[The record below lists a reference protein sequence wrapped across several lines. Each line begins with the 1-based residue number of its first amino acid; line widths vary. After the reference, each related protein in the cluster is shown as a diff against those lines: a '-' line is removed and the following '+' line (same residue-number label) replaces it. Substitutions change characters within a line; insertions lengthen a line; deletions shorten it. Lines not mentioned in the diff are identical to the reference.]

1 MTNNFET
8 KAKETE
14 TALDFRFFHIVFR
27 FKLFIDLIFPFIT
40 GKAQA
45 LANFFVEKQRAKEQ
59 NRTGSQNQQE
69 KAPLVPYR
77 FLTHGSQGL
86 EIDLRLC
93 NRDII
98 GSAKPHLLHILNTA
112 MQVIFLFII
121 LLTKFYP
128 LLTTYPVMP
137 EGEIF
142 LGGPV
147 VIGGDNLP
155 YPGWN
160 RVN

>member
-1 MTNNFET
+1 M
-8 KAKETE
+8 
-14 TALDFRFFHIVFR
+14 
-27 FKLFIDLIFPFIT
+27 
-40 GKAQA
+40 
-45 LANFFVEKQRAKEQ
+45 EKQRAKEQ

-112 MQVIFLFII
+112 MQVIFSIYYSFDQI
-121 LLTKFYP
+121 LP
-128 LLTTYPVMP
+128 ILLTTYLSLVDIFFNFVSV
-137 EGEIF
+137 EIY
-142 LGGPV
+142 LTLTLIDISRCITYLSRLVNV
-147 VIGGDNLP
+147 V
-155 YPGWN
+155 
-160 RVN
+160 

>member
-1 MTNNFET
+1 M
-8 KAKETE
+8 
-14 TALDFRFFHIVFR
+14 
-27 FKLFIDLIFPFIT
+27 
-40 GKAQA
+40 
-45 LANFFVEKQRAKEQ
+45 EKQRAKEQ

-112 MQVIFLFII
+112 MQVIFIGTGIPRFT
-121 LLTKFYP
+121 LLMWGHIKKTRKAK
-128 LLTTYPVMP
+128 TT
-137 EGEIF
+137 
-142 LGGPV
+142 
-147 VIGGDNLP
+147 
-155 YPGWN
+155 
-160 RVN
+160 

>member
-1 MTNNFET
+1 MCSG
-8 KAKETE
+8 
-14 TALDFRFFHIVFR
+14 
-27 FKLFIDLIFPFIT
+27 FKLFIYLFFPFII

-112 MQVIFLFII
+112 MQVIFSIYYSVAQILPII
-121 LLTKFYP
+121 DHLS
-128 LLTTYPVMP
+128 
-137 EGEIF
+137 I
-142 LGGPV
+142 
-147 VIGGDNLP
+147 
-155 YPGWN
+155 PG
-160 RVN
+160 

>member
-1 MTNNFET
+1 MCSGLNY
-8 KAKETE
+8 
-14 TALDFRFFHIVFR
+14 
-27 FKLFIDLIFPFIT
+27 LFIDLIFPFIT

-112 MQVIFLFII
+112 MQVIFIVII
-121 LLTKFYP
+121 LLTKFW
-128 LLTTYPVMP
+128 LRI
-137 EGEIF
+137 EKF
-142 LGGPV
+142 
-147 VIGGDNLP
+147 
-155 YPGWN
+155 
-160 RVN
+160 